1 MSASAAHVIVVTG
14 MSGAGRS
21 TAGNALEDAGWR
33 VIDNLPSQLLPSL
46 VDLAVLDGGSMSRL
60 AVVIDVRGGD
70 SVEELAPIIESLRE
84 QATVRVLFLD
94 ATDAELIKR
103 FESVRRPHPLQGNGT
118 LIDGI
123 HRERVR
129 LETLRGISDVVVDTT
144 GMNIHQT
151 TTLVYDSFR
160 SDDSADINL
169 VVESFGFKHGL
180 PADAD
185 IVSDVRFLPNP
196 FWTESLR
203 HENGLHEDV
212 SAFVLKQADVDDYL
226 DGLIRMLGAT
236 FRGYVRENKRHAT
249 IAIGCTGGKH
259 RSVAIA
265 EELARRL
272 EQMPGVAVTRKH
284 RDIGRE

>member
-1 MSASAAHVIVVTG
+1 MSENVAHIVIVTG

-46 VDLAVLDGGSMSRL
+46 VNLALVNGGTMSRL

-70 SVEELAPIIESLRE
+70 SVEELAPMIESLRKRS
-84 QATVRVLFLD
+84 TVRVLFLD

-103 FESVRRPHPLQGNGT
+103 FESVRRPHPLQEDGT

-123 HRERVR
+123 RRERDR
-129 LETLRGISDVVVDTT
+129 LDTLRGIADVVVDTT
-144 GMNIHQT
+144 GLNVHQT

-160 SDDSADINL
+160 SDDSADVN
-169 VVESFGFKHGL
+169 VVIESFGFKHGL

-185 IVSDVRFLPNP
+185 IVGDVRFLPNP

-203 HENGLHEDV
+203 HENGLHPDV
-212 SAFVLKQADVDDYL
+212 SAFVLSQTDVDEYL
-226 DGLIRMLGAT
+226 DGLGLMLGAT
-236 FRGYVRENKRHAT
+236 LRGYVRENKRHAT

-259 RSVAIA
+259 RSVAIT

>member
-1 MSASAAHVIVVTG
+1 MTAPVPHIIIVTG

-21 TAGNALEDAGWR
+21 TAAHALEDGGWR

-46 VDLAVLDGGSMSRL
+46 VDLAGNESDTMNRL
-60 AVVIDVRGGD
+60 AVVVDVRGGD
-70 SVEELAPIIESLRE
+70 SVEELAPIITTLRE
-84 QATVRVLFLD
+84 TTDVRVLFLD

-118 LIDGI
+118 ITDGI
-123 HRERVR
+123 RAERAR
-129 LETLRGISDVVVDTT
+129 LDTLRGLADVVVDTT
-144 GMNIHQT
+144 GLNIHQT
-151 TTLVYDSFR
+151 TTLVFDSFR
-160 SDDSADINL
+160 SDESADVN
-169 VVESFGFKHGL
+169 VVIESFGFKHGL

-185 IVSDVRFLPNP
+185 IVADVRFLPNP

-203 HENGLHEDV
+203 HENGLHPDV
-212 SAFVLKQADVDDYL
+212 SAFVLGQPDVEQYL
-226 DGLIRMLGAT
+226 EGLVLMLGAT
-236 FRGYVRENKRHAT
+236 LRGYVRENKRHAT

-265 EELARRL
+265 EELARRIGTI
-272 EQMPGVAVTRKH
+272 PGVAVTRKH

>member
-1 MSASAAHVIVVTG
+1 MPNTVAHVIIVTG

-21 TAGNALEDAGWR
+21 TAAHALEDGGWR

-46 VDLAVLDGGSMSRL
+46 LDLASNDDSAVNRL

-70 SVEELAPIIESLRE
+70 SVEELAPIIDSLRSR
-84 QATVRVLFLD
+84 ANVRVLFLD
-94 ATDAELIKR
+94 ATDGELIKR
-103 FESVRRPHPLQGNGT
+103 FESVRRPHPLQGKGT

-123 HRERVR
+123 RAERDR
-129 LETLRGISDVVVDTT
+129 LATLRGLADVVVDTT
-144 GMNIHQT
+144 GLNVHQT

-160 SDDSADINL
+160 SDESADVNV

-180 PADAD
+180 PTDAD
-185 IVSDVRFLPNP
+185 IVADVRFLPNP

-203 HENGLHEDV
+203 NENGLHPDV
-212 SAFVLKQADVDDYL
+212 SAFVLGQPDVDQYL
-226 DGLIRMLGAT
+226 EGLVLMIGAT
-236 FRGYVRENKRHAT
+236 LRGYVRENKRYAT

-265 EELARRL
+265 EELARRIEIL
-272 EQMPGVAVTRKH
+272 PGVAVSRKH

>member
-1 MSASAAHVIVVTG
+1 MSETVAHIIIVTG

-46 VDLAVLDGGSMSRL
+46 VDLAVADGGTMSRL

-70 SVEELAPIIESLRE
+70 SVEELAPIIESLRK

-94 ATDAELIKR
+94 ATDSELIKR
-103 FESVRRPHPLQGNGT
+103 FESVRRPHPLQENGT
-118 LIDGI
+118 IIDGI
-123 HRERVR
+123 HRERQR
-129 LETLRGISDVVVDTT
+129 LETLRGISDVVIDTT
-144 GMNIHQT
+144 GLNVHQT

-160 SDDSADINL
+160 SDDSADVN
-169 VVESFGFKHGL
+169 VVIESFGFKHGL

-185 IVSDVRFLPNP
+185 IVGDVRFLPNP

-203 HENGLHEDV
+203 HENGLHPDV
-212 SAFVLKQADVDDYL
+212 SAFVLSQTDVDEYL
-226 DGLIRMLGAT
+226 DGLVLMLGAT
-236 FRGYVRENKRHAT
+236 LRGYVRENKRHAT

-259 RSVAIA
+259 RSVAIT

-272 EQMPGVAVTRKH
+272 EQMPGVAVSRKH

>member
-1 MSASAAHVIVVTG
+1 MSANAAHIIVVTG

-46 VDLAVLDGGSMSRL
+46 VDLAVVDGGSMNRL

-70 SVEELAPIIESLRE
+70 SVEELAPIIESLRA

-94 ATDAELIKR
+94 ATDTELIKR

-123 HRERVR
+123 HRERAR

-169 VVESFGFKHGL
+169 VIESFGFKHGL

-185 IVSDVRFLPNP
+185 IVGDVRFLPNP

-203 HENGLHEDV
+203 NENGLHEDV
-212 SAFVLKQADVDDYL
+212 SAFVLKQADVDEYL
-226 DGLIRMLGAT
+226 GGLVLMLGAT
-236 FRGYVRENKRHAT
+236 LRGYVRENKRHAT

-272 EQMPGVAVTRKH
+272 ELMPGVAVTRKH

>member
-1 MSASAAHVIVVTG
+1 MSENVAHIIVVTG

-46 VDLAVLDGGSMSRL
+46 VDLAVVDGGAMNRL

-70 SVEELAPIIESLRE
+70 SVEELAPIIESLRT

-103 FESVRRPHPLQGNGT
+103 FESVRRPHPLQRDGT

-123 HRERVR
+123 HRERDR

-144 GMNIHQT
+144 GLNVHQT

-160 SDDSADINL
+160 SDDSADVNV

-185 IVSDVRFLPNP
+185 IVGDVRFLPNP
-196 FWTESLR
+196 FWTENLR
-203 HENGLHEDV
+203 HENGLHPDV
-212 SAFVLKQADVDDYL
+212 SAFVLSQTDVDEYL
-226 DGLIRMLGAT
+226 DGLILMLGAT
-236 FRGYVRENKRHAT
+236 LRGYVRENKRHAT

-259 RSVAIA
+259 RSVAIT

-272 EQMPGVAVTRKH
+272 EQLPGVAVTRKH

>member
-1 MSASAAHVIVVTG
+1 MSESVAHIIIVTG

-33 VIDNLPSQLLPSL
+33 VIDNLPSLLLPSL
-46 VDLAVLDGGSMSRL
+46 VDLAVADGATMNRL

-70 SVEELAPIIESLRE
+70 SVEGLAPIIESLR
-84 QATVRVLFLD
+84 QRATVRVLFLD

-103 FESVRRPHPLQGNGT
+103 FESVRRPHPLQENGT

-123 HRERVR
+123 QRERGR

-144 GMNIHQT
+144 GLNVHQT

-160 SDDSADINL
+160 SDDSADVN
-169 VVESFGFKHGL
+169 VVIESFGFKHGL

-185 IVSDVRFLPNP
+185 IVGDVRFLPNP
-196 FWTESLR
+196 FWTENLR
-203 HENGLHEDV
+203 HENGLHPDV
-212 SAFVLKQADVDDYL
+212 SAFVLSQTDVDVYL
-226 DGLIRMLGAT
+226 DGLVLMLGAT
-236 FRGYVRENKRHAT
+236 LRGYVRENKRHAT

-259 RSVAIA
+259 RSVAIT

>member
-1 MSASAAHVIVVTG
+1 MSANAAHIIVVTG

-46 VDLAVLDGGSMSRL
+46 VDLAVVDGGSMNRL

-70 SVEELAPIIESLRE
+70 SVEELAPIIESLRA

-94 ATDAELIKR
+94 ATDTELIKR

-123 HRERVR
+123 HRERAR

-169 VVESFGFKHGL
+169 VIESFGFKHGL

-185 IVSDVRFLPNP
+185 IVGDVRFLPNP

-203 HENGLHEDV
+203 NENGLHGDV
-212 SAFVLKQADVDDYL
+212 SAFVLKQADVDEYL
-226 DGLIRMLGAT
+226 GGLVLMLGAT
-236 FRGYVRENKRHAT
+236 LRGYVRENKRHAT

-272 EQMPGVAVTRKH
+272 ELMPGVAVTRKH

>member
-1 MSASAAHVIVVTG
+1 MSENVAHIVIVTG

-46 VDLAVLDGGSMSRL
+46 VNLALVNGGTMSRL

-70 SVEELAPIIESLRE
+70 SVEELAPMIESLRKRS
-84 QATVRVLFLD
+84 TVRVLFLD

-103 FESVRRPHPLQGNGT
+103 FESVRRPHPLQGDGT

-123 HRERVR
+123 RRERDR
-129 LETLRGISDVVVDTT
+129 LDTLRGIADVVVDTT
-144 GMNIHQT
+144 GLNVHQT

-160 SDDSADINL
+160 SDDSADVN
-169 VVESFGFKHGL
+169 VVIESFGFKHGL

-185 IVSDVRFLPNP
+185 IVGDVRFVPNP

-203 HENGLHEDV
+203 HENGLHPDV
-212 SAFVLKQADVDDYL
+212 SAFVLSQTDVDEYL
-226 DGLIRMLGAT
+226 DGLGLMLGAT
-236 FRGYVRENKRHAT
+236 LRGYVRENKRHAT

-259 RSVAIA
+259 RSVAIT

-284 RDIGRE
+284 RDINRE

>member
-1 MSASAAHVIVVTG
+1 MSENVAHIIIVTG

-46 VDLAVLDGGSMSRL
+46 VDLAVIDGGTMSRL

-70 SVEELAPIIESLRE
+70 SVEELAPIIESLRQ

-103 FESVRRPHPLQGNGT
+103 FESVRRPHPLQNDGT
-118 LIDGI
+118 IIDGI
-123 HRERVR
+123 HRERAR
-129 LETLRGISDVVVDTT
+129 LETLRGISDVVIDTT
-144 GMNIHQT
+144 GLNVHQT

-160 SDDSADINL
+160 SDDSADVN
-169 VVESFGFKHGL
+169 VVIESFGFKHGL

-185 IVSDVRFLPNP
+185 VVGDVRFLPNP
-196 FWTESLR
+196 FWTENLR
-203 HENGLHEDV
+203 HENGLHPDV
-212 SAFVLKQADVDDYL
+212 SAFVLSQTDVDVYL
-226 DGLIRMLGAT
+226 DGLVLMLGAT
-236 FRGYVRENKRHAT
+236 LRGYVRENKRHAT

-259 RSVAIA
+259 RSVAIT